1 MSRTADTTTVSSS
14 PSSENDCVGKVIN
27 NIMYSMLLKKVQ
39 EGGIRRNVSSP
50 GHTGQSHDPGVHLCA
65 WQFNSGQWC
74 SVREMIPETQVAFS
88 CGNGHQDAPSGCS
101 APLSSLQVAAVVVV
115 VAAEGSSE
123 VGVVIVGALVVV
135 VSALGGGG
143 VGVGARSDVAV
154 EGTLIDSVTAGVGRD
169 VGAGPLV
176 G

>member
-1 MSRTADTTTVSSS
+1 
-14 PSSENDCVGKVIN
+14 
-27 NIMYSMLLKKVQ
+27 
-39 EGGIRRNVSSP
+39 
-50 GHTGQSHDPGVHLCA
+50 
-65 WQFNSGQWC
+65 
-74 SVREMIPETQVAFS
+74 MIPETQVAFS

-135 VSALGGGG
+135 VSALGGSG